1 MPVMA
6 MRNEWHVKKRISI
19 SRTLSCP
26 MDMCEY
32 TKSPP
37 VSPIMSGTNT
47 ILYYITGD
55 INYIIKVL
63 NYW

>member
-32 TKSPP
+32 SKSPP
-37 VSPIMSGTNT
+37 LSPIMSGTKLSIAYN
-47 ILYYITGD
+47 
-55 INYIIKVL
+55 IK
-63 NYW
+63 YS